1 MPIEALHGPCLGVWV
16 GLHAVIQV
24 AAQEDQAAGAAL
36 AFFGVEA
43 GGGAFDLLLQDELF
57 LAAELLQFRFAL
69 GETFL
74 QRRAH
79 LRVLLRKT
87 LCDGK
92 GKGSAWPSFTWT

>member
-1 MPIEALHGPCLGVWV
+1 MARVLESGC
-16 GLHAVIQV
+16 GLHEVIQV
-24 AAQEDQAAGAAL
+24 AAQEDQAAL

-79 LRVLLRKT
+79 LSISLREMR
-87 LCDGK
+87 CDGK
-92 GKGSAWPSFTWT
+92 YKGSAWPSFTWT